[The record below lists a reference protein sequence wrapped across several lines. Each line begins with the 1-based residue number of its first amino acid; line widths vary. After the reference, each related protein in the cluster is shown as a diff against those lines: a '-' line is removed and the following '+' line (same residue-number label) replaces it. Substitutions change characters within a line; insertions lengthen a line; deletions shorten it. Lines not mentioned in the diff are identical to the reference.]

1 MALFRGAVEGG
12 FAGGCEAVGVNTEG
26 EQDAHEG
33 RVTWER
39 RGGGG
44 GQEDE
49 CHYSDK
55 MHLREGGEKGVGPD
69 AAHRW
74 RHVWPVD
81 VVACKSAP
89 DNTNCLRTDE

>member
-1 MALFRGAVEGG
+1 VAAGQVALFRGAVEGG

-44 GQEDE
+44 KRMNAIIVTK
-49 CHYSDK
+49 CI
-55 MHLREGGEKGVGPD
+55 
-69 AAHRW
+69 
-74 RHVWPVD
+74 
-81 VVACKSAP
+81 
-89 DNTNCLRTDE
+89 